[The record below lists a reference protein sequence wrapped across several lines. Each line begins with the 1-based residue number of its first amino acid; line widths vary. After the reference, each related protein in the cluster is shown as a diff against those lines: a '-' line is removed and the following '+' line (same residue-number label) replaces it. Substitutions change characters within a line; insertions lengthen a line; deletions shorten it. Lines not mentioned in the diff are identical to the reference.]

1 MCKSLPGPR
10 LTTYY
15 ASAWFHTVL
24 GAAYEETAKLPSD
37 DKDDDDDSDE
47 GAASGS
53 FAVHMDVHIMHPADA
68 HTAANG
74 EEELKRLLIAH
85 V

>member
-1 MCKSLPGPR
+1 M
-10 LTTYY
+10 
-15 ASAWFHTVL
+15 FTVL

-37 DKDDDDDSDE
+37 DNDDDDSEE

-53 FAVHMDVHIMHPADA
+53 FAVHMDVHIAHPA
-68 HTAANG
+68 G
-74 EEELKRLLIAH
+74 EEELKHPLIAL